1 MRVTLLYPPFLS
13 DNRAFPPLAL
23 PALAAYLRERNHVVY
38 QADLNIKAYHDL
50 AHSTHLEQLQ
60 TALKRELA
68 NLRQKPHLSLYEMN
82 LFCNLTDANNVWLPF
97 FRREIQKAG
106 ESLKQMNKLHSTY
119 LFEKLGDLLALE
131 RDNPKP
137 TIEMTSPEMLHEIRL
152 EKPSVLNKYLQTE
165 CVPKI
170 LAQQPDVVGFSIMTE
185 SQFFAALTLAHYL
198 KQSAPKLHV
207 TMGGG
212 FVSAVADKI
221 GRTNSAIFSIVDT
234 FVCFDGEHALAELIE
249 RLENGRDFEGVPN
262 LVYFDTAANETRHN
276 RVQETG
282 SLDNLPL
289 PDFEGLDF
297 SPYTSSVLP
306 YYVTKG
312 CAFGKCTYC
321 SDPFYSTARNKSA
334 NKAAD
339 EIEILVERYKPAT
352 LMFVDSYI
360 HPESMEGIA
369 TEVIKRNI
377 KTRWLTQTRLD
388 RFLTTERLKLFA
400 ESGCDELWFGMET
413 VNLRM
418 IRLIRK
424 GSRKEIITRILEDC
438 QSNNIKVT
446 LNCMI
451 GFPTETEQEANDTIN
466 FINALNEAYPELA
479 FKCNTGFVFVPRL
492 APFGQ
497 EPERFGIKVIDEFE
511 WSPRLEWLPPE
522 WRFQEHFM
530 RLEGRIFEKIY
541 RTSHDIS
548 TQPVT
553 GETQLTDDQ
562 FVDVA
567 EHAYL
572 RKLDIDVIHLWR
584 ELFGY
589 NNAVAAIQR
598 EEECSK
604 ETAVRRLDE
613 RLKETGLFDSL
624 KGKPRVYAYVIDD
637 ELNRKIV
644 PLSGIY
650 TLLLS
655 FIEGGHRVGNVINQ
669 MANLYKSQTREE
681 VAAACLHG
689 LRYLAENGI
698 IQVTDRS
705 LHLTPPDY
713 LPNVSRSVVAQ
724 RT

>member
-23 PALAAYLRERNHVVY
+23 PALKAYLRERGHEVNQV
-38 QADLNIKAYHDL
+38 DLNIKAYHDL
-50 AHSTHLEQLQ
+50 AHSTYLEQLQ
-60 TALKRELA
+60 VALRRELED
-68 NLRQKPHLSLYEMN
+68 LKQKSHLSLHEMN
-82 LFCNLTDANNVWLPF
+82 VLCNLTDATNIWLPF
-97 FRREIQKAG
+97 LRRELHKAG
-106 ESLKQMNKLHSTY
+106 ESLKKMSKLHSTF
-119 LFEKLGDLLALE
+119 LFEKLGDLMALE
-131 RDNPKP
+131 RENPKP
-137 TIEMTSPEMLHEIRL
+137 MIEMTSPEMVREIRL
-152 EKPSVLNKYLQTE
+152 EKPSVLNNYLVTE
-165 CVPKI
+165 LVPLI
-170 LAQQPDVVGFSIMTE
+170 LAQKPELVGFSIMTE
-185 SQFFAALTLAHYL
+185 SQLFAALTIAHYL
-198 KQSAPKLHV
+198 KQRAPKIHV

-234 FVCFDGEHALAELIE
+234 FVCFDGEHALAGLCE
-249 RLENGRDFEGVPN
+249 RLEKGEDFDGVPN
-262 LVYFDTAANETRHN
+262 VVYFDAAANETRHN

-334 NKAAD
+334 AKAAD
-339 EIEILVERYKPAT
+339 EIEVLVERYKPTT

-360 HPESMEGIA
+360 HPEKMEEIA
-369 TEVIKRNI
+369 TEVIKRQV
-377 KTRWLTQTRLD
+377 KMRWLTQTRMD
-388 RFLTTERLKLFA
+388 RFLTTERLKVFA
-400 ESGCDELWFGMET
+400 QSGCDELWFGMET
-413 VNLRM
+413 VNMRM

-438 QSNNIKVT
+438 QTNNIKVT

-451 GFPTETEQEANDTIN
+451 GFPTESEQEANDTIN
-466 FINALNEAYPELA
+466 FINDLNEAYPELA

-511 WSPRLEWLPPE
+511 WSPRLEWIPPE

-541 RTSHDIS
+541 KTSHDIAS
-548 TQPVT
+548 QQ
-553 GETQLTDDQ
+553 GSEETQLHADQ
-562 FVDVA
+562 FVDIA

-572 RKLDIDVIHLWR
+572 HKLDIDVIHLWKK
-584 ELFGY
+584 LFDC
-589 NNAVAAIQR
+589 NNAITTIQR
-598 EEECSK
+598 EEECTK
-604 ETAVRRLDE
+604 DKVVQRLDE
-613 RLKETGLFDSL
+613 KLKQDELFNTV
-624 KGKPRVYAYVIDD
+624 KGKPRLYAYVIDE
-637 ELNRKIV
+637 ELSRKIV

-650 TLLLS
+650 GLLLS
-655 FIEGGHRVGNVINQ
+655 FIEGGHRVGDVIEQ
-669 MANLYKSQTREE
+669 VANLYKGSSREE
-681 VAAACLHG
+681 VEAACLHG

-698 IQVTDRS
+698 IQVSEPPLRMT
-705 LHLTPPDY
+705 TPGY
-713 LPNVSRSVVAQ
+713 VPNMAESVMAQ

>member
-1 MRVTLLYPPFLS
+1 MRVSLLYPPFLS

-23 PALAAYLRERNHVVY
+23 PALAAYLRERDHVVY

-50 AHSTHLEQLQ
+50 AHTTHLEQLQ
-60 TALKRELA
+60 AGLKRELA

-82 LFCNLTDANNVWLPF
+82 LFCNLSDATNIWLPF
-97 FRREIQKAG
+97 FRREVHKAG
-106 ESLKQMNKLHSTY
+106 ESLKRMNKLHSTY

-137 TIEMTSPEMLHEIRL
+137 TIEMTSPEMLREIRL
-152 EKPSVLNKYLQTE
+152 EKPSVLNNYLVTE
-165 CVPKI
+165 CVPLI
-170 LAQQPDVVGFSIMTE
+170 LAQQPDVVGFSVMTE

-198 KQSAPKLHV
+198 KQSAPNIHV

-221 GRTNSAIFSIVDT
+221 GRTSSAIFSIVDT
-234 FVCFDGEHALAELIE
+234 FVGFDGEHALGGLIE
-249 RLENGRDFEGVPN
+249 RLENGQNFDGVPN
-262 LVYFDTAANETRHN
+262 LVYFDSAANETRHN

-297 SPYTSSVLP
+297 TPYTSSVLP

-334 NKAAD
+334 KKAAD
-339 EIEILVERYKPAT
+339 EIEVLIDRYKPAT

-377 KTRWLTQTRLD
+377 KMRWLTQTRLD
-388 RFLTTERLKLFA
+388 RFLTTERVKLFA

-418 IRLIRK
+418 IKLIRK

-438 QSNNIKVT
+438 QHNNIKVT

-553 GETQLTDDQ
+553 EDTQLREDH

-572 RKLDIDVIHLWR
+572 RKLDIDVIHLWK

-589 NNAVAAIQR
+589 NNAVATIQR

-604 ETAVRRLDE
+604 DVAVQRLDE
-613 RLKETGLFDSL
+613 RLKETGLFESL
-624 KGKPRVYAYVIDD
+624 KGKPRVYAYVIDE

-655 FIEGGHRVGNVINQ
+655 FIEGGHRVSDVIDE
-669 MANLYKSQTREE
+669 MTNLYKGQTRED
-681 VAAACLHG
+681 VATACLHG

-698 IQVTDRS
+698 IQVTDPP
-705 LHLTPPDY
+705 LHITPGY
-713 LPNVSRSVVAQ
+713 VPNVSQSVIAQ

>member
-1 MRVTLLYPPFLS
+1 MRITLLYPPFLS

-23 PALAAYLRERNHVVY
+23 PALAAYLRERNHVVH
-38 QADLNIKAYHDL
+38 QFDLNIKAYHDL
-50 AHSTHLEQLQ
+50 AQSAHLEQLQ
-60 TALKRELA
+60 VALKRELED
-68 NLRQKPHLSLYEMN
+68 LKQKPHLSLYEMN
-82 LFCNLTDANNVWLPF
+82 LFCNLSDATNIWLPF
-97 FRREIQKAG
+97 FRREVHKAG
-106 ESLKQMNKLHSTY
+106 ESLKRMNKLHSTY

-137 TIEMTSPEMLHEIRL
+137 TIEMTSPEMLREIRL
-152 EKPSVLNKYLQTE
+152 DKPSVLNKYLVTE
-165 CVPKI
+165 CVPMI

-198 KQSAPKLHV
+198 KQRAPKIHV

-249 RLENGRDFEGVPN
+249 RLENGKGFDGVPN
-262 LVYFDTAANETRHN
+262 VVYFDASTNETRHN

-334 NKAAD
+334 TKAAD
-339 EIEILVERYKPAT
+339 EIETLVARYKPTT

-360 HPESMEGIA
+360 HPEKMEGIA
-369 TEVIKRNI
+369 TEVIKRQV
-377 KTRWLTQTRLD
+377 KVRWLTQTRMD

-438 QSNNIKVT
+438 QSNDIKVT

-451 GFPTETEQEANDTIN
+451 GFPTESEQEANDTIN
-466 FINALNEAYPELA
+466 FINELNEAYPELA

-497 EPERFGIKVIDEFE
+497 EPERFGIKIIDEFE

-541 RTSHDIS
+541 KTSHDIS
-548 TQPVT
+548 NQPSSE
-553 GETQLTDDQ
+553 ETQLKADQ
-562 FVDVA
+562 FVDIA

-572 RKLDIDVIHLWR
+572 RKLDIDVIHLWK
-584 ELFGY
+584 ELFDY
-589 NNAVAAIQR
+589 NNAIARIQR
-598 EEECSK
+598 EEECPK
-604 ETAVRRLDE
+604 EIAVQRLDE
-613 RLKETGLFDSL
+613 KLKKDELFNSL
-624 KGKPRVYAYVIDD
+624 KGKPRVYAYVIDE

-644 PLSGIY
+644 PLNGIY

-655 FIEGGHRVGNVINQ
+655 FIEGGRRVGDV
-669 MANLYKSQTREE
+669 MAQLADLYKGSTREE
-681 VAAACLHG
+681 VEAACLHG

-698 IQVTDRS
+698 IQVS
-705 LHLTPPDY
+705 EPPLSMTPPGY
-713 LPNVSRSVVAQ
+713 VPNVVQSAMAHQ
-724 RT
+724 T

>member
-23 PALAAYLRERNHVVY
+23 PALKAYLRERGHVVN
-38 QADLNIKAYHDL
+38 QFDLNIKAYHDL
-50 AHSTHLEQLQ
+50 AQSAQLEQLHV
-60 TALKRELA
+60 ALKRELEH
-68 NLRQKPHLSLYEMN
+68 LKQKSHLTLYEMN
-82 LFCNLTDANNVWLPF
+82 HFCNLADATNIWLPF
-97 FRREIQKAG
+97 FKREVHKAG
-106 ESLKQMNKLHSTY
+106 ESLKRMNKLHSTY

-137 TIEMTSPEMLHEIRL
+137 TIEMTSPEMLREIQSER
-152 EKPSVLNKYLQTE
+152 PSVLNNYLTTE
-165 CVPKI
+165 CVSLI
-170 LAQQPDVVGFSIMTE
+170 LAEQPELVGFSIMTE
-185 SQFFAALTLAHYL
+185 SQFFAALTIAHYL
-198 KQSAPKLHV
+198 KQRAPAIHV

-221 GRTNSAIFSIVDT
+221 GRTNSAIFSIVDS
-234 FVCFDGEHALAELIE
+234 FVCFDGEHALAEL
-249 RLENGRDFEGVPN
+249 LECLRKDEDFSGVPN
-262 LVYFDTAANETRHN
+262 LVYFDAATNETRHN

-334 NKAAD
+334 TKAAD
-339 EIEILVERYKPAT
+339 EIEALVGHYQPAT

-360 HPESMEGIA
+360 HPEKMEGIA
-369 TEVIKRNI
+369 TELIKRKI
-377 KTRWLTQTRLD
+377 KTRWLTQTRMD
-388 RFLTTERLKLFA
+388 RFLTSERLKLFA

-438 QSNNIKVT
+438 QANNIKVT

-451 GFPTETEQEANDTIN
+451 GFPTETEQEANDTIG
-466 FINALNEAYPELA
+466 FINVLNEAYPELA

-497 EPERFGIKVIDEFE
+497 EPERFGIKIIDEFE

-541 RTSHDIS
+541 KTSHDIS
-548 TQPVT
+548 SQPVSE
-553 GETQLTDDQ
+553 GAQLKADQ
-562 FVDVA
+562 FVDIA

-572 RKLDIDVIHLWR
+572 RKLDIDVIHLWK
-584 ELFGY
+584 EVFDY
-589 NNAVAAIQR
+589 NNAIARIQR
-598 EEECSK
+598 EEECTKDS
-604 ETAVRRLDE
+604 AVRRLDE
-613 RLKETGLFDSL
+613 KLKNDELFDSV
-624 KGKPRVYAYVIDD
+624 KGKPRVYAYVIDE

-644 PLSGIY
+644 PLNSIY

-655 FIEGGHRVGNVINQ
+655 FIEGGRRVGEVITQ
-669 MANLYKSQTREE
+669 LTALYKGSTHEE
-681 VAAACLHG
+681 VETACLHG

-698 IQVTDRS
+698 ITVSDPP
-705 LHLTPPDY
+705 LHMTTPGY
-713 LPNVSRSVVAQ
+713 VPNVTQSIMAQ
-724 RT
+724 PS